1 MYNEEETREAN
12 IKLEDLL
19 NRDKSKWMADIK
31 SLVLDLRDIRKL
43 AECQVTM
50 LSYRQMLLDKVTEM
64 RIMIYKRNLAWDRH
78 YKQKY
83 REYSIN
89 YDLKLNQS
97 ERNSFID
104 ADMGHFKLQVRLLE
118 THVTFYQDCIKTLDN
133 MGFAIRNRIR
143 LEDEE

>member
-1 MYNEEETREAN
+1 MYNEEETQKAN
-12 IKLEDLL
+12 TKLEDLL
-19 NRDKSKWMADIK
+19 NRDKTKWMADIK
-31 SLVLDLRDIRKL
+31 SLVSDLRDIRKL

-64 RIMIYKRNLAWDRH
+64 RIMIYKRNLTWDRH